1 MGRQFVVGDIHGAF
15 KALLQCFEKAGFS
28 YDDDQLICLGDV
40 CDGWP
45 GVKESIAEMMKIQ
58 NLVYIKGNHDH
69 WAQLWME
76 GGDAPDMWLS
86 QGGMATAKSYRDG
99 VPDEHIRFL
108 SDASLYYEDKGN
120 LFVHGGF
127 DPGRPIEHQPADV
140 LMWDR
145 KLVYAAWEYRDA
157 GIKLTDYKAV
167 FLGHTPTFN
176 LFGTK
181 PIKAC
186 DVWLMDTGAGWS
198 GGCLTIMNVETGEF
212 FQSSVVDSLYPDFRG
227 R

>member
-15 KALLQCFEKAGFS
+15 KALLQCFEKVSFS
-28 YDDDQLICLGDV
+28 YNDDQLICLGDV

-45 GVKESIAEMMKIQ
+45 QVRESIDELMKIK

-69 WAQLWME
+69 WAQNWME
-76 GGDAPDMWLS
+76 GEDAHDYWLV
-86 QGGMATAKSYRDG
+86 QGGMATVISYQDG
-99 VPDEHIRFL
+99 IPDEHIQFL
-108 SDASLYYEDKGN
+108 ARSSFYCETDGN

-127 DPGRPIEHQPADV
+127 DPTQKIDQQSAEL

-145 KLVYAAWEYRDA
+145 TLISDAWKNRNT
-157 GIKLTDYKAV
+157 GIKLTGYETV
-167 FLGHTPTFN
+167 FVGHTPTLNFRS
-176 LFGTK
+176 TK

-186 DVWLMDTGAGWS
+186 DVWLIDTGAGWS
-198 GGCLTIMNVETGEF
+198 GGYLTIMNVETGEF
-212 FQSSVVDSLYPDFRG
+212 FQSAVVDTFYPGFPG